1 MSATKIVYLSDKI
14 YHSRLPKFIREGVA
28 QFLKNVNRLIFSCD
42 ISFDS
47 SIGNNLKLPHQG
59 LRVIIG
65 PKIKI
70 GNNVKIYPNVTLG
83 AKLNNEKYSY
93 PIIGDNVII
102 GTGARILGNVRIG
115 NNVKIGANSVV
126 LTDIPDNCLAVGV
139 PARIIRKEEII

>member
-14 YHSRLPKFIREGVA
+14 YHSRLPKFIRGGVA

-47 SIGNNLKLPHQG
+47 LIGNNLKLPHQG
-59 LRVIIG
+59 LGVIIG

-126 LTDIPDNCLAVGV
+126 LTDIPDNCLLLEFLLGL
-139 PARIIRKEEII
+139 

>member
-1 MSATKIVYLSDKI
+1 M
-14 YHSRLPKFIREGVA
+14 
-28 QFLKNVNRLIFSCD
+28 
-42 ISFDS
+42 
-47 SIGNNLKLPHQG
+47 
-59 LRVIIG
+59 
-65 PKIKI
+65 
-70 GNNVKIYPNVTLG
+70 G

-115 NNVKIGANSVV
+115 NNVKIGSNSVV